1 MDKWTNQ
8 IFSRS
13 EMPLEYEFVNFP
25 ARLFVK
31 NCLQQN
37 LDDAFENFLIPVTLT
52 WAAKSEC
59 L

>member
-1 MDKWTNQ
+1 
-8 IFSRS
+8 
-13 EMPLEYEFVNFP
+13 MPVEYEFVNFP

-37 LDDAFENFLIPVTLT
+37 LDDTFENFLITVTLT
-52 WAAKSEC
+52 CAAKSEC